1 MSIEELEKELK
12 DVKADAYDM
21 SVNYNKLTQKISDI
35 EKEIDNLKNNSKE
48 EVKEDTSVL
57 PPVEEEKTSIEL
69 PQVEESK
76 EEIKE
81 ETSVLPPVEEEK
93 TSIELPQVEESKEE
107 IKEETSVL
115 PPVEEKP
122 IIALSSMFA
131 DRSAVENN
139 VQPTQPIVANEEVSL
154 APLIPT
160 EENPP
165 LETQNENK
173 SDDIVSAAPTI
184 QGLAP
189 LTPQGVEIP
198 AVEGK
203 KEVKN
208 VEYTK
213 TDTTAPK
220 AILINEAQSVKLK
233 KSKEQNK
240 SIVFNSGS
248 EQTVATAT
256 PIANEETASV
266 VTPIAN
272 GQVAPASP
280 VENKEDIN
288 KQLESMIEQ
297 LKVTTDEQAAA
308 KLNNDI
314 NVLSKKLSQAA

>member
-48 EVKEDTSVL
+48 EVKEETSVLPPVEEEKTSIELPQVEESKEEVKEDTSVL

-81 ETSVLPPVEEEK
+81 D
-93 TSIELPQVEESKEE
+93 
-107 IKEETSVL
+107 TSVL

-122 IIALSSMFA
+122 TQTI
-131 DRSAVENN
+131 
-139 VQPTQPIVANEEVSL
+139 VQNEEVSL
-154 APLIPT
+154 APLIPI
-160 EENPP
+160 EENTS
-165 LETQNENK
+165 LETQTENK
-173 SDDIVSAAPTI
+173 SEDIVSAAPTI

-198 AVEGK
+198 TVEEK
-203 KEVKN
+203 KEEKN
-208 VEYTK
+208 QYTK

-220 AILINEAQSVKLK
+220 AILINAAQAVKLK

-248 EQTVATAT
+248 EQTVATVT